1 MHKLRGGIKMKKK
14 IWLALFLVLAMT
26 VTACSP
32 STPAEPD
39 EPVTE
44 TPTEGIEASIT
55 VQVENSW
62 RDYYD
67 DAIARVKEKNPNA
80 TIELIETGSFD
91 HLDVLDATDVTNED
105 VADVF
110 AIPAD
115 RIYGLANNEALAPI
129 DAKSMAD
136 EIGGFADFDNG
147 LGGNFNLDG
156 DYLAFPMNIE
166 TLVNFV
172 NTANAETKGIDL
184 TKEIEFTDL
193 GYMDMLVPAFDA
205 WFGVSFA
212 NAGGIELLGHDEAG
226 ELYSDMTKEFSELD
240 DQQQAVFTA
249 LYNYWKE
256 HYENGTPLWDEN
268 AAWGFMDTEFST
280 GGQTAI
286 RLEGPWSTGSL
297 SALAGDGADLEIIP
311 INQVTVE
318 GHPLAHWKG
327 GWGLAINA
335 RNEMDADKM
344 ALSQAIIKEIVNPDY
359 AVEFF
364 NATGKILENVDPSV
378 YSGSDLSDTDKEVI
392 QAVLESYDAAP
403 ARPLF
408 TEWGAVWDTWKNGL
422 LSWSAGNP
430 ATVEEAYNAMKASF
444 DSMMM
449 NY

>member
-1 MHKLRGGIKMKKK
+1 MHKLQGGNKMNKK
-14 IWLALFLVLAMT
+14 ILLALFLVLAMT

-32 STPAEPD
+32 STTPVEPD
-39 EPVTE
+39 QPTLE
-44 TPTEGIEASIT
+44 TPAEGIEASIS

-62 RDYYD
+62 RGYYE

-115 RIYGLANNEALAPI
+115 RIYGLANNEALAPMDGKAI
-129 DAKSMAD
+129 AD
-136 EIGGFADFDNG
+136 DLGGFADFDNG

-212 NAGGIELLGHDEAG
+212 NAGGIELLGHDADG
-226 ELYSDMTKEFSELD
+226 KLYSDMTKEFSELN
-240 DQQQAVFTA
+240 DQQKAVFTA

-256 HYENGTPLWDEN
+256 HYENGTP
-268 AAWGFMDTEFST
+268 
-280 GGQTAI
+280 I
-286 RLEGPWSTGSL
+286 
-297 SALAGDGADLEIIP
+297 
-311 INQVTVE
+311 
-318 GHPLAHWKG
+318 
-327 GWGLAINA
+327 
-335 RNEMDADKM
+335 
-344 ALSQAIIKEIVNPDY
+344 
-359 AVEFF
+359 
-364 NATGKILENVDPSV
+364 
-378 YSGSDLSDTDKEVI
+378 
-392 QAVLESYDAAP
+392 
-403 ARPLF
+403 
-408 TEWGAVWDTWKNGL
+408 
-422 LSWSAGNP
+422 
-430 ATVEEAYNAMKASF
+430 
-444 DSMMM
+444 
-449 NY
+449 